1 MHKKS
6 SGGMFENVHVVVSAW
21 WGTSMLQVLL
31 LVDMCSFSMSEV
43 HRNYFKPEVFLTT
56 SLNNKNSNKEAST
69 CPSRRRPSG
78 RGLRSHVQDPSEGVR
93 PQLGRDPSCQAPL
106 PPSSPPIPRIILYR
120 TAVWL
125 KDPFH
130 FSGHITLKKK
140 KTLKYLV

>member
-93 PQLGRDPSCQAPL
+93 PQLGRDPSCRTPL
-106 PPSSPPIPRIILYR
+106 PPSSPPHPQDYFISHSSL
-120 TAVWL
+120 AEGSL
-125 KDPFH
+125 PFFRAH
-130 FSGHITLKKK
+130 YFKKK
-140 KTLKYLV
+140 KKLSNT